1 MWRRILSA
9 MSRETPS
16 AICPHCHGSGFRR
29 VEGKEGV
36 AKCDCK
42 RENLAERLLSEA
54 KIPRR
59 YASCSLDNYIPPPS
73 DENPHLSMALIKA
86 NGYVNNYLARSTPK
100 GLLFQGPPGLGKTH
114 LAVGILYK
122 LIERQSV
129 SCFFCNLA
137 GELQRI
143 RDSMASEKSL
153 NLPRLVYD
161 AEVLLLDDFG
171 IQKWSSWVQDQ
182 ISNIISNRY
191 DNGRATIITTNLSD
205 KASEERVA
213 LRTAAM
219 KQLGIMNHKGDIDN
233 FALSRYEKIGIH
245 FSAPRDEPET
255 LEDQIGDRLR
265 SRLYEMC
272 DIVQMLGA
280 DYRKT
285 QSQRRQRSEL

>member
-1 MWRRILSA
+1 
-9 MSRETPS
+9 MSNETVS
-16 AICPHCHGSGFRR
+16 AICPNCHGSGFRR
-29 VEGKEGV
+29 VEGKDGV
-36 AKCDCK
+36 IKCECK
-42 RENLAERLLSEA
+42 RENRAERLLIDA
-54 KIPRR
+54 RIPKR
-59 YASCSLDNYIPPPS
+59 YASCSLDNYIAPPS
-73 DENPHLSMALIKA
+73 EENPYLSLALIKA
-86 NGYVNNYLARSTPK
+86 NIYVNNYLTRHTPK

-143 RDSMASEKSL
+143 RDSMSSEKSL

-171 IQKWSSWVQDQ
+171 VQRWSSWVQDQ
-182 ISNIISNRY
+182 ISNVISNRY

-205 KASEERVA
+205 KQSEERHA
-213 LRTAAM
+213 SRMEAM
-219 KQLGIMNHKGDIDN
+219 KKLGIMDHKGNIDN
-233 FALSRYEKIGIH
+233 FALDRYERIGIH
-245 FSAPRDEPET
+245 ISAPRDEPET

-272 DIVQMLGA
+272 DVVRMLGD
-280 DYRKT
+280 DYRKL
-285 QSQRRQRSEL
+285 QSQRRQRQEI

>member
-1 MWRRILSA
+1 MASCRILSA
-9 MSRETPS
+9 MSKETPS
-16 AICPHCHGSGFRR
+16 AICPHCHGTGFRR
-29 VEGKEGV
+29 VEGKDGV

-42 RENLAERLLSEA
+42 RENVAERLLSDA
-54 KIPRR
+54 RIPRR
-59 YASCSLDNYIPPPS
+59 YASCSLDNYVPPPS

-86 NGYVNNYLARSTPK
+86 KGYVNNYLARSTPK

-171 IQKWSSWVQDQ
+171 IQTWPAGCKTNSPTSSV
-182 ISNIISNRY
+182 IAY
-191 DNGRATIITTNLSD
+191 DNGRARWN
-205 KASEERVA
+205 
-213 LRTAAM
+213 
-219 KQLGIMNHKGDIDN
+219 
-233 FALSRYEKIGIH
+233 
-245 FSAPRDEPET
+245 P
-255 LEDQIGDRLR
+255 
-265 SRLYEMC
+265 
-272 DIVQMLGA
+272 
-280 DYRKT
+280 
-285 QSQRRQRSEL
+285 